1 MKNTN
6 EIEKQLQQKADKYI
20 KQKAEEMFEI
30 HREIAMYL
38 GGKLPSYIDYITDY
52 NKFGS
57 GHVADRP
64 KYFSSSSPS
73 SMKNKFE
80 YELRENYKQRIVA
93 KYTKELITKLEIF
106 E

>member
-1 MKNTN
+1 MKDTN
-6 EIEKQLQQKADKYI
+6 EIEKQLKNKADKYI
-20 KQKAEEMFEI
+20 KQKAEEMFNI
-30 HREIAMYL
+30 HREIAQYL
-38 GGKLPSYIDYITDY
+38 GTDLPSYIDYITDY
-52 NKFGS
+52 NKFGN

-73 SMKNKFE
+73 SMKNKFQH
-80 YELRENYKQRIVA
+80 ELRENYKQRIVA

>member
-6 EIEKQLQQKADKYI
+6 EIENQLQQKADKYL
-20 KQKAEEMFEI
+20 KQKAEEMFNI
-30 HREIAMYL
+30 HREIAQYL
-38 GGKLPSYIDYITDY
+38 DTDLPSYIDYITDY

-80 YELRENYKQRIVA
+80 YELRENYKQRLVA
-93 KYTKELITKLEIF
+93 KYTKELISKLEIF
-106 E
+106 D

>member
-1 MKNTN
+1 MKDTN
-6 EIEKQLQQKADKYI
+6 EIEKQLQHKADKYL
-20 KQKAEEMFEI
+20 KQKAEEMFNI
-30 HREIAMYL
+30 HREIAQYL
-38 GGKLPSYIDYITDY
+38 DTDLPSYIDYITDY
-52 NKFGS
+52 NKFGN

-80 YELRENYKQRIVA
+80 YELRENYKQRLVA
-93 KYTKELITKLEIF
+93 KYTKELITKLDIF

>member
-20 KQKAEEMFEI
+20 AQKAEEMFAI
-30 HREIAMYL
+30 HNEIADYL
-38 GGKLPSYIDYITDY
+38 GTDLPSYIDYISDY

-80 YELRENYKQRIVA
+80 YELRENYRQRLVA
-93 KYTKELITKLEIF
+93 KYTKELIDKIAIF
-106 E
+106 

>member
-20 KQKAEEMFEI
+20 AQKAEEMFAI
-30 HREIAMYL
+30 HNEIADYL
-38 GGKLPSYIDYITDY
+38 GTDLPSYIDYISDY

-64 KYFSSSSPS
+64 KYFESSSPS
-73 SMKNKFE
+73 SMKNKFR
-80 YELRENYKQRIVA
+80 YELSKNYKERLVA
-93 KYTKELITKLEIF
+93 KYTKELIAKLEIF

>member
-1 MKNTN
+1 MKTTN
-6 EIEKQLQQKADKYI
+6 EIDKQLQHKADKYI
-20 KQKAEEMFEI
+20 ARKAEEMFQI
-30 HREIAMYL
+30 HREIAQYL
-38 GGKLPSYIDYITDY
+38 GKDLPNYIDYITDY
-52 NKFGS
+52 NKFGN

-73 SMKNKFE
+73 SMKNKFQH
-80 YELRENYKQRIVA
+80 ELRENYKQRIVA

>member
-20 KQKAEEMFEI
+20 AQKAEEMFAI
-30 HREIAMYL
+30 HNEIAQYL
-38 GGKLPSYIDYITDY
+38 GTDLPSYIDYISDY

-64 KYFSSSSPS
+64 KYFESSSPS
-73 SMKNKFE
+73 SMKNKFRH
-80 YELRENYKQRIVA
+80 ELSKNYKERLVA
-93 KYTKELITKLEIF
+93 KYTKELIAKLEIF
-106 E
+106 D

>member
-1 MKNTN
+1 MKDTN
-6 EIEKQLQQKADKYI
+6 EIEKQLQNKADKYI
-20 KQKAEEMFEI
+20 AQKAEEMFQI
-30 HREIAMYL
+30 HKDIAQYL
-38 GGKLPSYIDYITDY
+38 GGKLPNYIDYITDY
-52 NKFGS
+52 NKFGN

-80 YELRENYKQRIVA
+80 YELRENYKEKIVA
-93 KYTKELITKLEIF
+93 KYTRELISKLEIF

>member
-6 EIEKQLQQKADKYI
+6 EIEKQLQQKADKYL
-20 KQKAEEMFEI
+20 KQKAEEMFNI
-30 HREIAMYL
+30 HREIAEYL
-38 GGKLPSYIDYITDY
+38 GTDLPSYIDYITDY

-64 KYFSSSSPS
+64 KYFSSSSPT

-80 YELRENYKQRIVA
+80 HELRENYKKRLVA
-93 KYTKELITKLEIF
+93 KYTKELISKLEIF
-106 E
+106 D

>member
-6 EIEKQLQQKADKYI
+6 EIEKQLQNKADKYI

-30 HREIAMYL
+30 HRQIANYL
-38 GGKLPSYIDYITDY
+38 GTNLPSYIDYITDF
-52 NKFGS
+52 NKFSS
-57 GHVADRP
+57 GHVSDRP

-73 SMKNKFE
+73 SMKSKFE
-80 YELRENYKQRIVA
+80 YELRENYKEKIVA
-93 KYTKELITKLEIF
+93 KYTKELIAKLEIF